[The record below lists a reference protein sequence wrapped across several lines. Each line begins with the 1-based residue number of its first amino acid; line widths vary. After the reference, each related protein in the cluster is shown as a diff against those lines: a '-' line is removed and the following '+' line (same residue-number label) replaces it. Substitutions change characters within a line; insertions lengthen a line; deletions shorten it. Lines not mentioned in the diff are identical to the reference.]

1 MRKLIYQRNGNRL
14 VPSTSW
20 FLRWDPQA
28 LFSCV
33 AFYVVLITES
43 IGIRYH
49 LNVWANPLLDVE
61 WQVEFDELE
70 GRSLLAANVAWD
82 NSLSCPWGMAIDS
95 LQATLDQVILVN
107 TVSIS
112 TLNVLCDKFHLW
124 CGRSTLLLQN
134 WRKIF
139 LKHQLAPVF
148 STLLMR
154 NIGILLSKRPCRLS
168 QAPAQH

>member
-20 FLRWDPQA
+20 FLRLSLMSWKED
-28 LFSCV
+28 LC
-33 AFYVVLITES
+33 
-43 IGIRYH
+43 
-49 LNVWANPLLDVE
+49 WLLMLHGTTPFRARGE
-61 WQVEFDELE
+61 WQ
-70 GRSLLAANVAWD
+70 S
-82 NSLSCPWGMAIDS
+82 
-95 LQATLDQVILVN
+95 ILFKLRW
-107 TVSIS
+107 I
-112 TLNVLCDKFHLW
+112 K
-124 CGRSTLLLQN
+124 STLLLQN